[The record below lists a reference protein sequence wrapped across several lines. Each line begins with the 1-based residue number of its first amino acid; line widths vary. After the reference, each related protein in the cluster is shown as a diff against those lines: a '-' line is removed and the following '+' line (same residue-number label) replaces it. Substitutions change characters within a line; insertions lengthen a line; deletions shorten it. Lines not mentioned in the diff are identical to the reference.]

1 MFDNWCQGGLMAQP
15 TSNLASGGVGDLV
28 AGLLLGDYGPAPQ
41 FELVVVMV
49 YGILLTLLAGML
61 IRETRRRSDLARDR
75 DLNLLASRI
84 LQQMRSLTGD
94 VVTGLG
100 KYAAQIESVS
110 RAIVHASAEDRPF
123 LQQRLVELMQQMVS
137 VNRALQAR
145 LNEAENQLAQQRDQL
160 ARHASEARTDAL
172 TGLPNRRAFDEACAR
187 SLAEWERFGHPFSL
201 VLLDVDRFKQFNDQF
216 GHVAGDTVLQAV
228 ASRLSC
234 GRASDT
240 VCRFGGE
247 EFAILLN
254 DTALPEALLPAE
266 LARQQLAQQVVMID
280 GKPHRVTVS
289 VGVATVLAEETV
301 NSLLERADAALYAAK
316 KAGRNCTWYHDGEQS
331 HPASAVLGLM
341 PQFATV
347 SSAEEEAFPETL
359 PLESRSCYPASEAS
373 LASSIAEL
381 EAVCSELR
389 RQFEE
394 KMGSAAATKA

>member
-1 MFDNWCQGGLMAQP
+1 MIDIWCQVGLGGQANSAFVPGGAKGALAAGCLFGNIGP
-15 TSNLASGGVGDLV
+15 T
-28 AGLLLGDYGPAPQ
+28 PQ
-41 FELVVVMV
+41 LELVVVMI

-61 IRETRRRSDLARDR
+61 IRETRRRAEIARDR

-145 LNEAENQLAQQRDQL
+145 LNDAESQLAQQRDL
-160 ARHASEARTDAL
+160 MARHASEARTDAL

-187 SLAEWERFGHPFSL
+187 SLAQWERFGHPFSL
-201 VLLDVDRFKQFNDQF
+201 VLLDVDRFKLFNDQF
-216 GHVAGDTVLQAV
+216 GHVAGDAVLRAV
-228 ASRLSC
+228 ASGLTC
-234 GRASDT
+234 GRSTDT

-254 DTALPEALLPAE
+254 ETALPDAILPAE
-266 LARQQLAQQVVMID
+266 RARQQLAQQVVVID
-280 GKPHRVTVS
+280 GVPHRVTVS
-289 VGVATVLAEETV
+289 VGVATALTDETL
-301 NSLLERADAALYAAK
+301 SRLLERADAALYAAK
-316 KAGRNCTWYHDGEQS
+316 QAGRNCTWYHDGEQA
-331 HPASAVLGLM
+331 HPASVALAALPHEAVGQVAGEEVL
-341 PQFATV
+341 PDTV
-347 SSAEEEAFPETL
+347 S
-359 PLESRSCYPASEAS
+359 LEHHRCFPASEAS

-381 EAVCSELR
+381 EAVCTELR

-394 KMGSAAATKA
+394 KINSTAAKA